1 MNTAC
6 EIRRDGESRSFPEGD
21 AFLAASVADA
31 EVVVLLGVPYEPDP
45 SRTAILVELGNECLG
60 VHTGEA
66 AGEEGSNAVGF
77 ARYRNGDDPPS
88 DLVELVRQPNTDE
101 RALEA
106 ARAVFEGAGLT
117 VAVSADRP
125 GRIVDRLVRPK
136 YNAALRLLDD
146 GLAKAADMDLAC
158 RLGLGY
164 PDGPVE
170 RVVRGGLAWHHEV
183 SSALYAASGQP
194 GDAPARAASV
204 ARAQAKS
211 R

>member
-1 MNTAC
+1 MTMKYAV
-6 EIRRDGESRSFPEGD
+6 RRTGESRSFPAGD
-21 AFLAASVADA
+21 AFLDGAAEDA
-31 EVVVLLGVPYEPDP
+31 EVLVLLGVPYEPDP
-45 SRTAILVELGNECLG
+45 SRTAILIELGTDCLG
-60 VHTGEA
+60 VHTGEE

-77 ARYRNGDDPPS
+77 ARYRNGGDPPS

-101 RALEA
+101 RAIGA

-117 VAVSADRP
+117 VVVSADRV

-146 GLAKAADMDLAC
+146 GLAKAEDMDLAC

-170 RVVRGGLAWHHEV
+170 RAVRGGLAYHHDV
-183 SSALYAASGQP
+183 SRALFAASGQP
-194 GDAPARAASV
+194 GDAPARAAAV
-204 ARAQAKS
+204 ARARS
-211 R
+211 EGR